1 MTDESP
7 EPPKPYTPAPDAL
20 DRLIVREDVL
30 QICYWYQG
38 EGFGDTFT
46 PESMMPFLKN
56 EGGIVIEVMAELAQ
70 EGALIEEGDVY
81 RFSDNGKRKAG
92 AMFYDSFTEFQ
103 QGAHGECTAGCCEPG
118 QVCEHHQHHQGHD
131 HHHH

>member
-1 MTDESP
+1 MSDKT
-7 EPPKPYTPAPDAL
+7 PKPDAPKPDAL
-20 DRLIVREDVL
+20 DRMIVREDVL

-46 PESMMPFLKN
+46 PKSMMPFLKN
-56 EGGIVIEVMAELAQ
+56 EGDIVVEVMAELAE
-70 EGALIEEGDVY
+70 EGALIEDGDAY

-118 QVCEHHQHHQGHD
+118 QVCEHHQHNHNHSHD
-131 HHHH
+131 HHH

>member
-1 MTDESP
+1 MADKAENP
-7 EPPKPYTPAPDAL
+7 NAL

-46 PESMMPFLKN
+46 PQSMMPFLKN
-56 EGGIVIEVMAELAQ
+56 EGDIVIEVMEELEK
-70 EGALIEEGDVY
+70 EGALIKEGDAY
-81 RFSDNGKRKAG
+81 RFSDTGKRKAG

-103 QGAHGECTAGCCEPG
+103 QGAHGECTAGCCEDG
-118 QVCEHHQHHQGHD
+118 EVCDHHQHTHQQHNHT
-131 HHHH
+131 HHH